1 MIPDDDVNMTQDAD
15 MQPDD
20 KSKIVGLNGMYKNWF
35 LDYASYV
42 ILDRAVPN
50 MADGLKPV
58 QRRLLHSMR
67 ELEDGRYNKVANI
80 IGNTMKYHPHG
91 DASIGDAL
99 VQVGQKELLV
109 DMQGNWGNILTGD
122 SAAAPRY
129 IEARLSKFAL
139 DVVFNPKTTKWGHSY
154 DGRNKEPE
162 FLPVKFPLLLA
173 QGSDG
178 IAVGLSTKIMPHNF
192 VELVDA
198 CIAVL
203 RNESFTLYPD
213 FPTAGMVD
221 VRNYN
226 RGERGGKVRIR
237 ARMSSPDKKSLVITE
252 IPYTTT
258 TGNLIDSIV
267 NANEKG
273 KIKVRKIEDNTA
285 QNVEIVVHLAP
296 GVSADQTIDA
306 LYAFTDCEVS
316 VSPICCVIDNEMPR
330 FINVEEILRYSVK
343 NTTDLLKLELEIE
356 RSELLE
362 QHLFSSLE
370 KIFIENRIYRDIEE
384 CTTWEA
390 VLEAIDKGLEPY
402 KNLFYREITT
412 DDLVRLTEIRIKRI
426 SKFDAFKADEY
437 IKGLE
442 DLLAKVENRL
452 ENLIDYAI
460 AWYRDIKK
468 KYAKGRE
475 RKTEIRV
482 FDNIEAAAVAI
493 ANQKLYVNREEGFAG
508 FGLKKDEY
516 VTECS
521 ELDDIIAFTQDGSYI
536 VTKVADKVFL
546 GQNII
551 HIDVFKKNDD
561 RSVYNAIYR
570 DGNTGVSYVKRFIVK
585 GITRDKT
592 YYVTQGNPNSKVLYF
607 TANPNGE
614 AEVVSVVLVPRP
626 KLKKLVFDF
635 DFSELGIK
643 GRQSI
648 GNQLTRFMIRKIKLK
663 DEGKSTLGGIK
674 YWYDSEVLR
683 IVTEDKGRFLGEFLN
698 GDTIL
703 CAMKSG
709 YYRIVKPDLQLHF
722 DEDVVF
728 IEKFNPLRVFTV
740 VYVNAEK
747 EWYVKRF
754 QVEQGPGERIV
765 EFIDEGDKVEW
776 ISVDYLPQI
785 LLTFDTKK
793 MKKPKDPE
801 TINLSEFIGLK
812 GCKAKGKR
820 LTTLPLKKYLVG
832 EPLPATDEIIRTML
846 GLPELPPGS
855 NTDIPDGAEGYDGQ
869 ITLTL

>member
-1 MIPDDDVNMTQDAD
+1 
-15 MQPDD
+15 
-20 KSKIVGLNGMYKNWF
+20 
-35 LDYASYV
+35 
-42 ILDRAVPN
+42 
-50 MADGLKPV
+50 
-58 QRRLLHSMR
+58 
-67 ELEDGRYNKVANI
+67 
-80 IGNTMKYHPHG
+80 
-91 DASIGDAL
+91 
-99 VQVGQKELLV
+99 
-109 DMQGNWGNILTGD
+109 
-122 SAAAPRY
+122 
-129 IEARLSKFAL
+129 
-139 DVVFNPKTTKWGHSY
+139 
-154 DGRNKEPE
+154 
-162 FLPVKFPLLLA
+162 
-173 QGSDG
+173 
-178 IAVGLSTKIMPHNF
+178 
-192 VELVDA
+192 
-198 CIAVL
+198 
-203 RNESFTLYPD
+203 
-213 FPTAGMVD
+213 
-221 VRNYN
+221 
-226 RGERGGKVRIR
+226 
-237 ARMSSPDKKSLVITE
+237 
-252 IPYTTT
+252 
-258 TGNLIDSIV
+258 
-267 NANEKG
+267 
-273 KIKVRKIEDNTA
+273 
-285 QNVEIVVHLAP
+285 
-296 GVSADQTIDA
+296 
-306 LYAFTDCEVS
+306 
-316 VSPICCVIDNEMPR
+316 
-330 FINVEEILRYSVK
+330 
-343 NTTDLLKLELEIE
+343 
-356 RSELLE
+356 
-362 QHLFSSLE
+362 
-370 KIFIENRIYRDIEE
+370 
-384 CTTWEA
+384 
-390 VLEAIDKGLEPY
+390 
-402 KNLFYREITT
+402 
-412 DDLVRLTEIRIKRI
+412 LVRLTEIRIKRI

-561 RSVYNAIYR
+561 RTVYNAIYR